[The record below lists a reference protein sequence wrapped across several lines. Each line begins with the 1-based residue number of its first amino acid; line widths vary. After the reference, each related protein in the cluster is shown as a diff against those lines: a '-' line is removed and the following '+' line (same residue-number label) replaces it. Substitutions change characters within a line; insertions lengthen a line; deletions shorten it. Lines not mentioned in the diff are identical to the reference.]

1 MFEPTSYAAMGWLLA
16 ALCGLI
22 AAGIGIVFGIR
33 KITGVD
39 DLSARMT
46 AQSDSVHE
54 LSQQVTALAVN
65 VQNLTAQV
73 AHLVQRLDHAEV
85 KGCSR

>member
-16 ALCGLI
+16 ALCALI
-22 AAGIGIVFGIR
+22 TAGIGIVFGIR

-39 DLSARMT
+39 DLSARVTVFSNMI
-46 AQSDSVHE
+46 HE
-54 LSQQVTALAVN
+54 LSQQNAVLAVN